1 MGAAKVRGFLP
12 MIKIDPARSDL
23 AREYRDNPFG
33 PHSPELRRLLL
44 ILRNGSARNKVTL
57 ATYGDGFCLA
67 QVGPK
72 RGDPI
77 TYYSDRIFPSYRDAL
92 WAVFQARW
100 EQATGRKP
108 AVD

>member
-1 MGAAKVRGFLP
+1 
-12 MIKIDPARSDL
+12 MIKIDPARTDL
-23 AREYRDNPFG
+23 AREFRDNPFG

-44 ILRNGSARNKVTL
+44 IFRNGSARSKPVI
-57 ATYGDGFCLA
+57 ATHGDGFCLA

-77 TYYSDRIFPSYRDAL
+77 EFYSDRIFPSYREAL
-92 WAVFQARW
+92 WGVFQARW
-100 EQATGRKP
+100 ERATGSKP

>member
-1 MGAAKVRGFLP
+1 
-12 MIKIDPARSDL
+12 MIKIDPARTDL
-23 AREYRDNPFG
+23 AREFRDNPFG

-44 ILRNGSARNKVTL
+44 ILRNGSARSKKVI
-57 ATYGDGFCLA
+57 ATYGDGYCLA

-77 TYYSDRIFPSYRDAL
+77 KFLSDRTFSNYRDAV

-100 EQATGRKP
+100 EQATGSKP